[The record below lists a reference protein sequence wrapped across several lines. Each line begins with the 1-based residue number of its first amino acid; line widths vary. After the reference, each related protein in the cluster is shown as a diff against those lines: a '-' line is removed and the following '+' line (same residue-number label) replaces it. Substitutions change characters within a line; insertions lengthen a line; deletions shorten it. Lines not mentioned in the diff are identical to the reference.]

1 MNLNELINE
10 TTKLKLN
17 FENIVKSYN
26 DNINKKEEL
35 LNKISENTQNIGL
48 LENTQ
53 EVFKT
58 LENKLSE
65 ANIIHVEQLCNQAL
79 KTIFNTDEIE
89 YAIKIETLIQRN
101 NNQVQF
107 YLYEKDLINNT
118 EVKTRLEDNGFGLIG
133 IIGLVLQIYFII
145 VHSQQHILF
154 LDESLGT
161 LSKDKL
167 PKLKVFLNELCDKLS
182 FKFILITHDR
192 DLLDLADYIYNVE
205 KGKIKEITLDS
216 LEVY

>member
-10 TTKLKLN
+10 TTKIKLN
-17 FENIVKSYN
+17 FENIVKDYN
-26 DNINKKEEL
+26 NNIQKKEEL
-35 LNKISENTQNIGL
+35 LNKITENTQNIAL

-89 YAIKIETLIQRN
+89 YTIKIETLIQRN

-107 YLYEKDLINNT
+107 YLYEKDLVNNT
-118 EVKTRLEDNGFGLIG
+118 EVKTRLEDNGFGVMST
-133 IIGLVLQIYFII
+133 IGLVLQIYFII
-145 VHSQQHILF
+145 IHKQQHILF
-154 LDESLGT
+154 LDESLT
-161 LSKDKL
+161 AISVDKL
-167 PKLKVFLNELCDKLS
+167 DKLKIFLDEISNKLD
-182 FKFILITHDR
+182 FKFILIAHMES
-192 DLLDLADYIYNVE
+192 LFKLADYRYNVE
-205 KGKIKEITLDS
+205 NGKIEEIIS
-216 LEVY
+216 

>member
-79 KTIFNTDEIE
+79 KTIFNTNEIE
-89 YAIKIETLIQRN
+89 YTIKIETLIQRN

-118 EVKTRLEDNGFGLIG
+118 EVKTRLEDNGFGIQSL
-133 IIGLVLQIYFII
+133 IGLVLQIYFII
-145 VHSQQHILF
+145 IHNQQHILF
-154 LDESLGT
+154 LDESLT
-161 LSKDKL
+161 AISVDKL
-167 PKLKVFLNELCDKLS
+167 DKLKIFLDEISNKLD
-182 FKFILITHDR
+182 FKFILIAHMES
-192 DLLDLADYIYNVE
+192 LFKLADYRYNVE
-205 KGKIKEITLDS
+205 NGKIEEIIS
-216 LEVY
+216 

>member
-89 YAIKIETLIQRN
+89 YTIKIETLIQRN

-118 EVKTRLEDNGFGLIG
+118 EVKTRLEDNGFGIQSL
-133 IIGLVLQIYFII
+133 IGLVLQIYFII
-145 VHSQQHILF
+145 IHNQQHILF
-154 LDESLGT
+154 LDESLT
-161 LSKDKL
+161 AISVDKL
-167 PKLKVFLNELCDKLS
+167 DKLKIFLDEISNKLD
-182 FKFILITHDR
+182 FKFILIAHMES
-192 DLLDLADYIYNVE
+192 LFKLADYRYNVE
-205 KGKIKEITLDS
+205 NGKIEEIIS
-216 LEVY
+216 

>member
-89 YAIKIETLIQRN
+89 YTIKIETLIQRN

-118 EVKTRLEDNGFGLIG
+118 EVKTRLEDNGFGIQSC
-133 IIGLVLQIYFII
+133 IGLVLQIYFII
-145 VHSQQHILF
+145 IHNQQHILF
-154 LDESLGT
+154 LDESLT
-161 LSKDKL
+161 AISVDKL
-167 PKLKVFLNELCDKLS
+167 DKLKIFLDEISNKLD
-182 FKFILITHDR
+182 FKFILIAHMES
-192 DLLDLADYIYNVE
+192 LFKLADYRYNVE
-205 KGKIKEITLDS
+205 NGKIEEIIS
-216 LEVY
+216 

>member
-89 YAIKIETLIQRN
+89 YTIKIETLIQRN

-118 EVKTRLEDNGFGLIG
+118 EVKTRLEDNGFGIQSL
-133 IIGLVLQIYFII
+133 IGLVLQIYFII
-145 VHSQQHILF
+145 IHNQQHILF
-154 LDESLGT
+154 LDESLT
-161 LSKDKL
+161 AISVDKL
-167 PKLKVFLNELCDKLS
+167 DKLKIFLDEISNKLN
-182 FKFILITHDR
+182 FKFILIAHMES
-192 DLLDLADYIYNVE
+192 LFKLADYRYNVE
-205 KGKIKEITLDS
+205 NGKIEEIIS
-216 LEVY
+216 

>member
-1 MNLNELINE
+1 MSLNELINE

-79 KTIFNTDEIE
+79 KTIFNTNEIE
-89 YAIKIETLIQRN
+89 YTIKIETLIQRN

-118 EVKTRLEDNGFGLIG
+118 EVKTRLEDNGFGIQSC
-133 IIGLVLQIYFII
+133 IGLVLQIYFII
-145 VHSQQHILF
+145 IHNQQHILF
-154 LDESLGT
+154 LDESLT
-161 LSKDKL
+161 AISVDKL
-167 PKLKVFLNELCDKLS
+167 DKLKIFLDEISNKLD
-182 FKFILITHDR
+182 FKFILIAHMES
-192 DLLDLADYIYNVE
+192 LFKLADYRYNVDN
-205 KGKIKEITLDS
+205 GKIEEIIS
-216 LEVY
+216 

>member
-10 TTKLKLN
+10 TTKLKLT

-79 KTIFNTDEIE
+79 KTIFNTNEIE
-89 YAIKIETLIQRN
+89 YTIKIETLIQRN

-118 EVKTRLEDNGFGLIG
+118 EVKTRLEDNGFGIQSL
-133 IIGLVLQIYFII
+133 IGLVLQIYFII
-145 VHSQQHILF
+145 IHNQQHILF
-154 LDESLGT
+154 LDESLT
-161 LSKDKL
+161 AISVDKL
-167 PKLKVFLNELCDKLS
+167 DKLKIFLDEISNKLD
-182 FKFILITHDR
+182 FKFILIAHMES
-192 DLLDLADYIYNVE
+192 LFKLADYRYNVE
-205 KGKIKEITLDS
+205 NGKIEEIIS
-216 LEVY
+216 